1 MSEMQTKA
9 HRHECA
15 ACGRRFSCS
24 KAHTILDGGRF
35 GLHPRCAGRL
45 ARIFPDSGPIRISL
59 RPSRQPPPRV
69 EPVTGNAAILARVIG
84 RYGGP
89 CALDVVAGAY
99 QRELRTYALNH
110 FMRSKE
116 DLKRDQKDARDLVAR
131 LYAKELKRRGKGKW
145 NAAAIAAMKR
155 VAEQLG
161 DVPFRDTRTVKTHLS
176 RLRAR
181 ERRRHGVTGTTF
193 QSPPTG

>member
-1 MSEMQTKA
+1 MSETRSKA

-15 ACGRRFSCS
+15 TCGRLFSCS

-35 GLHPRCAGRL
+35 GLHPRCARRL
-45 ARIFPDSGPIRISL
+45 AWFFDARGPMRISM

-69 EPVTGNAAILARVIG
+69 EPVTGNAAILVRVIG

-89 CALDVVAGAY
+89 CALDVVAEAY
-99 QRELRTYALNH
+99 QRELRAYALDQ
-110 FMRSKE
+110 FARAKE
-116 DLKRDQKDARDLVAR
+116 DLKRMQKDARDLVAR

-181 ERRRHGVTGTTF
+181 ERRGTV
-193 QSPPTG
+193 